1 MKRNHCAFRR
11 VPPALRRSRQ
21 GFRGRVGIL
30 WLSLLGSLIFAAWS
44 FPSRA
49 SDQPQWGNAW
59 SRNMISAEKGL
70 PDSFDLRTGRNIRW
84 SAQLG
89 TETHSTP
96 VIAGGRV
103 YIGTNNGEP
112 RDPKHQGD
120 RGVLMCFEENTG
132 KFLWQLVVPKR
143 EEDPYFDWPNT
154 GISSPATVEGDRV
167 YLVSNRGE
175 VICLDAQGM
184 ANGNDGPFLDEGA
197 HMMPGPNSGAPPRP
211 VAGADI
217 RPRPLP
223 APPDGACSCSWCR
236 REGSPSS

>member
-1 MKRNHCAFRR
+1 MLCFAITRMKKRLFCTWLLAF
-11 VPPALRRSRQ
+11 
-21 GFRGRVGIL
+21 
-30 WLSLLGSLIFAAWS
+30 SLGPNFQTRAA
-44 FPSRA
+44 
-49 SDQPQWGNAW
+49 DQPQWGQAW
-59 SRNMISAEKGL
+59 SRNMISAETGL
-70 PDSFDLRTGRNIRW
+70 PDSFDPRTGRNVRW

-96 VIAGGRV
+96 VIARGRV

-143 EEDPYFDWPNT
+143 EEDPYFDWPDT

-175 VICLDAQGM
+175 VMCLDARGM
-184 ANGNDGPFLDEGA
+184 ANGNDGPFKDEAA
-197 HMMPGPNSGAPPRP
+197 HMTPTNAPSPIP
-211 VAGADI
+211 VSSTDADI
-217 RPRPLP
+217 LWLFNLTT
-223 APPDGACSCSWCR
+223 GA
-236 REGSPSS
+236 GI